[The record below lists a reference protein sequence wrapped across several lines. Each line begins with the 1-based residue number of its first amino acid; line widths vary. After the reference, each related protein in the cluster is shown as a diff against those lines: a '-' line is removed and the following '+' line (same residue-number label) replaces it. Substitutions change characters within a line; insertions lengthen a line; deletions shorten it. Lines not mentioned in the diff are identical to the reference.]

1 MTKLYYLPPKKK
13 QFDEIKEKAIEI
25 WKTYDD
31 TYNYATEKI
40 EKIKDLENVR
50 DNFMYILAMFDIF
63 NQKKVI
69 KKLNEKTKEA
79 ISIRL
84 INGGNNKNYLETIGL
99 WHWQSDKK

>member
-1 MTKLYYLPPKKK
+1 
-13 QFDEIKEKAIEI
+13 
-25 WKTYDD
+25 
-31 TYNYATEKI
+31 
-40 EKIKDLENVR
+40 
-50 DNFMYILAMFDIF
+50 MFDIF

-99 WHWQSDKK
+99 